1 MSNTMYGHGPTRCAS
16 SHTMPSLDG
25 EIDREYFIQC
35 WQAREIGTSVGCRI
49 LVHILEEHEA
59 RLLSVVSQHNVTKLK
74 TDVRY
79 DEVLRR
85 TFSRRW
91 FYFSIQ
97 YLLGLL
103 WHFQCL
109 FLSRIV
115 VLSICVRRYT
125 LFFSLV
131 YALQIRGSCNIRL
144 AMETVAS
151 KHFAHS
157 PASELW
163 ATLGK
168 QPTVFSFPSKH
179 NTGVFQN
186 IFFSAKR
193 PTDYGGGRRHTI
205 L

>member
-35 WQAREIGTSVGCRI
+35 WQARKIGTSVGCRI
-49 LVHILEEHEA
+49 LLHILEEHEA
-59 RLLSVVSQHNVTKLK
+59 CLLSVVSQHNVTKFK

-125 LFFSLV
+125 LFFFTWSMHCKFVAHVTSGWQWRRLP
-131 YALQIRGSCNIRL
+131 ANISRIRQHQS
-144 AMETVAS
+144 
-151 KHFAHS
+151 
-157 PASELW
+157 
-163 ATLGK
+163 
-168 QPTVFSFPSKH
+168 
-179 NTGVFQN
+179 
-186 IFFSAKR
+186 
-193 PTDYGGGRRHTI
+193 YGLR
-205 L
+205 